1 MTDWRRYEAYLTV
14 ENVLQAEADRCGLSL
29 AAYIKS
35 KSEADG
41 DFDER
46 RRAPAR
52 RLRGNKYVK
61 FKD

>member
-1 MTDWRRYEAYLTV
+1 VTDWKKA
-14 ENVLQAEADRCGLSL
+14 LQAEADKCGLSL
-29 AAYIKS
+29 QAYIKVN
-35 KSEADG
+35 SETDD

-46 RRAPAR
+46 RRVPAR

>member
-1 MTDWRRYEAYLTV
+1 MTDWEKS
-14 ENVLQAEADRCGLSL
+14 LQAEADKCGLSL
-29 AAYIKS
+29 KTYIQINS
-35 KSEADG
+35 TSDD

-61 FKD
+61 LKD

>member
-1 MTDWRRYEAYLTV
+1 VTDWKKS
-14 ENVLQAEADRCGLSL
+14 LQAEADRIGLSL
-29 AAYIKS
+29 ETYIQINS
-35 KSEADG
+35 TSDD

-61 FKD
+61 LRDEIPNQ

>member
-1 MTDWRRYEAYLTV
+1 MTDWKKS
-14 ENVLQAEADRCGLSL
+14 LQAEADKCGLSL
-29 AAYIKS
+29 KTYIKINS
-35 KSEADG
+35 TSDD

-61 FKD
+61 LKDAIPN